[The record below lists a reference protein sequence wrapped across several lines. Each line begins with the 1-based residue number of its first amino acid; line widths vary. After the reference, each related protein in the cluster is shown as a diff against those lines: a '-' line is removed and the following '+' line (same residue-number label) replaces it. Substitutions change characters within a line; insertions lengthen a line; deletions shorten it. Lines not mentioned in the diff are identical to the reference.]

1 MKQRDK
7 NIINDLQ
14 RFRVM
19 GRDDIVDLHFKG
31 LKNPIGNCNT
41 VLKRLFRDGHIE
53 RNINTQPFL
62 YFPKEKPIKKDSTKI
77 PHFLEIL
84 QTYKDMIKY
93 KSPSTFI
100 VEPKYGKGFME
111 PDIFTIWKGAP
122 LWIEVQRS
130 IYSEEVMTDKI
141 NRYEAFYDSGNIKSE
156 PWQPKDNPI
165 FPAILI
171 LSPTRYPV
179 SSGRFQIMQAK
190 SISEFMILAEKPKQ
204 TIIKGDITINVG

>member
-19 GRDDIVDLHFKG
+19 SRDDITELHFKG
-31 LKNPIGNCNT
+31 LKNPTGNCNT
-41 VLKRLFRDGHIE
+41 VLKRLFRDGYID
-53 RNINTQPFL
+53 RNTNTQPYL
-62 YFPKEKPIKKDSTKI
+62 YFPKEKTIKKDSAKI

-84 QTYKDMIKY
+84 HTYKDMMKY
-93 KSPSTFI
+93 KIPSVFT

-130 IYSEEVMTDKI
+130 IYSEEVMLEKI
-141 NRYEAFYDSGNIKSE
+141 NRYEAYYDSGLIMKES
-156 PWQPKDNPI
+156 WQPKDNPI

-171 LSPTRYPV
+171 LSSTRYPV
-179 SSGRFQIMQAK
+179 ESSRIKIMQAK
-190 SISEFMILAEKPKQ
+190 SISEFMVSLEKPKP
-204 TIIKGDITINVG
+204 TTSDGIKIKIG